1 MAQARNQNTSL
12 AAAVA
17 TGTGTVVDVSG
28 YRHLSV
34 AIYCVSGTATVK
46 LKGSLI
52 SGVALASAVSA
63 SNQWDYVEMI
73 DLEDG
78 ASIPGDTGVSLT
90 DGDCRNLAVNSDGLH
105 RVALE
110 ITARSGSTVTGIIV
124 TLDNR

>member
-1 MAQARNQNTSL
+1 
-12 AAAVA
+12 
-17 TGTGTVVDVSG
+17 
-28 YRHLSV
+28 
-34 AIYCVSGTATVK
+34 
-46 LKGSLI
+46 
-52 SGVALASAVSA
+52 
-63 SNQWDYVEMI
+63 MI

-78 ASIPGDTGVSLT
+78 ASIPGDTGIALT